1 MGIVVQNDQGL
12 VLASLLEKISLP
24 PSFDDVEVM
33 AAM

>member
-12 VLASLLEKISLP
+12 VLVSLLEKISLP
-24 PSFDDVEVM
+24 PSFDDFEVM